1 MVVDSHCHL
10 DGAVFNSDRDEVI
23 ERARAAGVCFMLAIG
38 TGDGPPD
45 LEAGVRVAEAHPD
58 IAATVGVHPHDAAK
72 FNAAVASRVDGLCEH
87 PKVVAV
93 GEIGLDYHYDN
104 SPREAQRDAFV
115 EQMEIAKSRGKP
127 IAIHTRDAWD
137 DTLELLA
144 RHWAGSGL
152 HGIMHCFTGNSEQA
166 LQCLEMGFLLSFSG
180 VLTFARAADLRA
192 TARWVPDDR
201 VLVETDAPYL
211 TPAPHRK
218 IRRNEPRFVVEVA
231 RVLATAKGVPYEELA
246 ERTSANFFQLF
257 GLCAPSDPV
266 PAQLDAR
273 SAHADS
279 RPTG

>member
-1 MVVDSHCHL
+1 MFD
-10 DGAVFNSDRDEVI
+10 SDRDAVI
-23 ERARAAGVCFMLAIG
+23 GRARAAGVSFMLAIG

-45 LEAGVRVAEAHPD
+45 LEAGVRMAEAHAD
-58 IAATVGVHPHDAAK
+58 IAATVGVHPHDAGK
-72 FNAAVASRVDGLCEH
+72 FDGAVAARMDGLCEH

-104 SPREAQRDAFV
+104 SPREAQRRAFV
-115 EQMEIAKSRGKP
+115 EQMEIAQGRRKP
-127 IAIHTRDAWD
+127 ISIHTRDAWD

-144 RHWAGSGL
+144 EHWAGNGL
-152 HGIMHCFTGNSEQA
+152 GGVMHCFTGNSEQA

-180 VLTFARAADLRA
+180 VLTFARSADLRA

-231 RVLATAKGVPYEELA
+231 RALAAAKGVSFEDVT
-246 ERTSANFFQLF
+246 ERTSANFFRLF
-257 GLCAPSDPV
+257 GLSDP
-266 PAQLDAR
+266 AR
-273 SAHADS
+273 
-279 RPTG
+279 T

>member
-10 DGAVFNSDRDEVI
+10 DGAAFDPDRDDVI
-23 ERARAAGVCFMLAIG
+23 GRARAAGVSYMLAIG
-38 TGDGPPD
+38 TGNGPPD
-45 LEAGVRVAEAHPD
+45 LEAGVRMAEAHAD

-72 FNAAVASRVDGLCEH
+72 FDDAVASRVDRLCKH

-104 SPREAQRDAFV
+104 SPREAQRRAFV
-115 EQMEIAKSRGKP
+115 EQLEIAEARRKP
-127 IAIHTRDAWD
+127 ISIHTRDAWD
-137 DTLELLA
+137 DTLALLA
-144 RHWAGSGL
+144 EHWAGNGL
-152 HGIMHCFTGNSEQA
+152 GGVMHCFTGSSEQA

-180 VLTFARAADLRA
+180 VLTFARSADLRA

-231 RVLATAKGVPYEELA
+231 RALAAAKGVPYEDIA
-246 ERTSANFFQLF
+246 ARTSSNFFQLF
-257 GLCAPSDPV
+257 GLGNPAP
-266 PAQLDAR
+266 
-273 SAHADS
+273 
-279 RPTG
+279 T

>member
-10 DGAVFNSDRDEVI
+10 DGAVFDRDRDEVI
-23 ERARAAGVCFMLAIG
+23 GRARAAGVSFLLAIG

-45 LEAGVRVAEAHPD
+45 LEAGVRVAEAHAD
-58 IAATVGVHPHDAAK
+58 IAATVGVHPHDAGK
-72 FNAAVASRVDGLCEH
+72 FDDAVASRVDGLCEH

-104 SPREAQRDAFV
+104 SPREAQRRAFV
-115 EQMEIAKSRGKP
+115 KQMEIAKGRRKP
-127 IAIHTRDAWD
+127 ISIHTRDAWD
-137 DTLELLA
+137 DTLALLA
-144 RHWAGSGL
+144 EHWAGNGL
-152 HGIMHCFTGNSEQA
+152 GGVMHCFTGNSEQA

-180 VLTFARAADLRA
+180 VLTFARSADLRA

-231 RVLATAKGVPYEELA
+231 RALAAAKDVPYEDVA
-246 ERTSANFFQLF
+246 ERTSANFFRLF
-257 GLCAPSDPV
+257 GLSDP
-266 PAQLDAR
+266 AR
-273 SAHADS
+273 
-279 RPTG
+279 T